1 MDMGSAARRRTWLAA
16 RRVLV
21 WLVLSIAMV
30 ATGSCAAPA
39 AGMGASPSPV
49 PNARLKVISF
59 PLGGEVDD
67 LAAGGGYVWA
77 FLRDTGALIRVDQGT
92 GRVQRFALGVWRGM
106 PVVTAATRHAVWLAN
121 QHSTRSDL
129 IRVNAA
135 TGRIVARP
143 RVPGRSGPIRSLT
156 AAYGSL
162 WILVPDAACP
172 PGWRVLLLDLATNRV
187 NKISANIAGS
197 QFTGHTASIWA
208 DAGKIWV
215 TGSQDTIVS
224 LNPRTLAIHTTPI
237 AGLSEGLVFGRGY
250 AWRLAND
257 RPSLAMIDPRTGQ
270 AVKTFAVPPPSATG
284 DDGTVVGTGLL
295 WVFRGS
301 DLTVLGQPAGQPAGS
316 SRVDPL
322 AGSFGTAALVTG
334 RTIWYLA
341 QAPNGTSLDRVGVP
355 AARSAASRARSSS
368 VSPPAPGTTA
378 RAPVCAISQLE
389 IMLTRR
395 GGAVTGEVGG
405 YLRFAN
411 TGHVACQLH
420 GWPTVTAVTVTGPA
434 IRAVRALHG
443 TMLGGWQYTSPPRL
457 RLAPGAAYAV
467 LAAGDSSAGAAG
479 SCPAVRL
486 LRVAPPARSGHVT
499 LSARLH
505 GRVYLPACNSV
516 SGSTEIEVSAVVPL
530 RDLAH

>member
-1 MDMGSAARRRTWLAA
+1 
-16 RRVLV
+16 
-21 WLVLSIAMV
+21 MV
-30 ATGSCAAPA
+30 ATGSCAAPGA
-39 AGMGASPSPV
+39 EQGASPSTV
-49 PNARLKVISF
+49 VNARLKVITI

-77 FLRDTGALIRVDQGT
+77 FLRDAGVLVRVDQRT
-92 GRVQRFALGVWRGM
+92 GNVQRFALGVWRGT

-121 QHSTRSDL
+121 QHSTRSEL

-156 AAYGSL
+156 AAYGSV
-162 WILVPDAACP
+162 WILVPDAAFP
-172 PGWRVLLLDLATNRV
+172 PGWRVLRLDPATNRV

-208 DAGKIWV
+208 GAGKIWV

-224 LNPRTLAIHTTPI
+224 LNPRTLAMHTTPI
-237 AGLSEGLVFGRGY
+237 AGLSEGLVFGGGY

-257 RPSLAMIDPRTGQ
+257 RPSLAMIDPRTGK
-270 AVKTFAVPPPSATG
+270 AVKTFAVPRPSATG
-284 DDGTVVGTGLL
+284 DDGAVAGTGLL

-301 DLTVLGQPAGQPAGS
+301 DLTVLARPTGQPAGS

-334 RTIWYLA
+334 RTLWYLA
-341 QAPNGTSLDRVGVP
+341 QATGGMSLDRVGVP
-355 AARSAASRARSSS
+355 AARPAASRARSSS
-368 VSPPAPGTTA
+368 VSPPAPGTAA
-378 RAPVCAISQLE
+378 RAPVCSISQLS
-389 IMLTRR
+389 ITLTRR

-411 TGHVACQLH
+411 AGRLACQLH
-420 GWPTVTAVTVTGPA
+420 GWPTVTAVAAAGRA

-443 TMLGGWQYTSPPRL
+443 TMLGGLQYTLPPRL
-457 RLAPGAAYAV
+457 RLAPGSAAYAV
-467 LAAGDSSAGAAG
+467 LAAGDHSVGASGA
-479 SCPAVRL
+479 CPTVRL
-486 LRVAPPARSGHVT
+486 LRVAPPASTGHVT
-499 LSARLH
+499 LSARLY
-505 GRVYLPACNSV
+505 GRVYLPACTSV